1 MRRIHLL
8 QVVEEPQAFAPLLLA
23 AAADGMRVG
32 WLELAAPPALP
43 EPLRAAL
50 LAGSSRA
57 VAVAESWTLAAR
69 PRRGAPRLRELV
81 RQQYLGCVAVLVRG
95 DVAAPR
101 LAPAGDGSGCW
112 HVTVGEQAAR
122 RLDTAQLVA
131 ALRQPR
137 PFAPAEPMT

>member
-1 MRRIHLL
+1 VRRIHLL
-8 QVVEEPQAFAPLLLA
+8 RVAEEAQAFAPLLLA

-32 WLELAAPPALP
+32 WLELAEPPALP

-50 LAGSSRA
+50 LAGSARA
-57 VAVAESWTLAAR
+57 VAVAEPWTLAAR
-69 PRRGAPRLRELV
+69 PRRGAPGLRELV
-81 RQQYLGCVAVLVRG
+81 RQQFLGCVAVLVRG
-95 DVAAPR
+95 EVDAPR
-101 LAPAGDGSGCW
+101 LAPAGDGSGW
-112 HVTVGEQAAR
+112 HVTVGEEAAR